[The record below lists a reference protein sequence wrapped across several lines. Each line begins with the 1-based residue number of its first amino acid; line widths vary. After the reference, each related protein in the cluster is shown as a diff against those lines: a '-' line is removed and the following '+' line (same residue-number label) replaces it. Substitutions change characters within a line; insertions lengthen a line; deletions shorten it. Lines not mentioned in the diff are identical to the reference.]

1 MLCVA
6 VLTRHGV
13 AIWQDVQFV
22 AGQLRV
28 QMPLFLGQLHSDPVA
43 DVWKKRPNVFPSILR
58 QVDPTQST
66 FKQVHGY
73 MQCVP
78 LLGKHDQIDPMP
90 SALRQVDTT
99 PQHLA

>member
-66 FKQVHGY
+66 FKQIHA
-73 MQCVP
+73 MC
-78 LLGKHDQIDPMP
+78 
-90 SALRQVDTT
+90 STLRQVDQVDPT
-99 PQHLA
+99 PSASGK